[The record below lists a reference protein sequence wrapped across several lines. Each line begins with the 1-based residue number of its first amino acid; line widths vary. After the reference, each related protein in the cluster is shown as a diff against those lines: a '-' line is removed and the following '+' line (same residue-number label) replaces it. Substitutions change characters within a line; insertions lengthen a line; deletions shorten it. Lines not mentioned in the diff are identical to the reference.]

1 MRLIEYQ
8 NPHPHEVHLI
18 GPDRRVIPVAG
29 HAKVVLSEWFADR
42 YVPKFLKIIRVVGE
56 DTPPARKSP
65 NKPRAGLR
73 MPSQPLRRNIVNPR
87 PQARLE
93 QRQVTSRLP
102 IRPIRPTAIT
112 PTITTPPRSRPLPVK
127 RKQIVG
133 HRAAGDPKQ
142 YFKQALEET
151 DYPISNNIGVGIL
164 SYNRL
169 GSLQRL
175 IESIRNFTDL
185 TRTTIF
191 VSDESS
197 NNDVKQW
204 LREQPDIVVVDN
216 STRLGVAGNTN
227 RLLRCLSRFRYKL
240 LLNDDVEILQY
251 GWDHFY
257 FEAMAKTGYHHFCY
271 REPGIYAATERDGTT
286 KQVSGLSIKTIQ
298 DKPQGSILALDHTAF
313 EKVGY
318 FDEQFGYYGM
328 EHVDWSRRVSRT
340 KIQPEGYHDVEGAD
354 AFFKIWAENSAVD
367 RRGELL
373 AQAHSIFNKIAGNAD
388 RIYIGATSSS
398 AVPAVSYVI
407 PFRNV
412 GRGESVATV
421 VANIKAQRFPQIEI
435 IIIEQD
441 SQQAF
446 DLNTVTP
453 IRHKLVPT
461 NDQFNKSLAF
471 NSGMAWAT
479 SDKVILQDADIIN
492 PGEYTA
498 MVARALNGSESCH
511 FGQQVLYLTDESSR
525 KVFTNGVTTAD
536 LQCES
541 AVDYFEG
548 GSIGVMKSAYVRIGG
563 FDERF
568 VGYGV
573 EDVEFYERLK
583 NLTNHKED
591 RVIKMIHLWH
601 GRVDGWQARHQ
612 ANKLYYIDQ
621 QRISLQQRAQELNKL
636 LIKRHG
642 L

>member
-1 MRLIEYQ
+1 MRLIEFQ

-42 YVPKFLKIIRVVGE
+42 YVPKFLKIVRVIGE
-56 DTPPARKSP
+56 ETRRPAPPS
-65 NKPRAGLR
+65 KPRAGIR
-73 MPSQPLRRNIVNPR
+73 MPTQPLRRN
-87 PQARLE
+87 
-93 QRQVTSRLP
+93 QVDIKSRAKSGQKRVVSRLP
-102 IRPIRPTAIT
+102 IQPIRPNAPTQ
-112 PTITTPPRSRPLPVK
+112 TITTPPRNRPIPTK
-127 RKQIVG
+127 KKQIVG

-142 YFKQALEET
+142 YFKQALEEA

-185 TRTTIF
+185 TRTTVF

-197 NNDVKQW
+197 NEDVKQW
-204 LREQPDIVVVDN
+204 LREQPDIVVLDN

-240 LLNDDVEILQY
+240 ILNDDVEVKQY

-257 FEAMAKTGYHHFCY
+257 FEAMAKTGYHHFCF
-271 REPGIYAATERDGTT
+271 REPGIYAATERDGVV
-286 KQVSGLSIKTIQ
+286 KQVNGLSIRTIQ
-298 DKPQGSILALDHTAF
+298 DKPQGSIMALDDMAF

-328 EHVDWSRRVSRT
+328 EHVDWSRRVSRA
-340 KIQPEGYHDVEGAD
+340 KIQPEGYHDVEDAD

-373 AQAHSIFNKIAGNAD
+373 ASANTIFNKVSGDAG
-388 RIYIGATSSS
+388 RIYVNPSPSSS
-398 AVPAVSYVI
+398 VPAISYVV

-412 GRGESVATV
+412 GRGDSIATV

-441 SQQAF
+441 QKQAF

-453 IRHKLVPT
+453 IRHRLVPT

-471 NSGMAWAT
+471 NSGVAWAT
-479 SDKVILQDADIIN
+479 NNKIVLQDADIMN
-492 PGEYTA
+492 PGEYTM
-498 MVARALNGSESCH
+498 MVSKMLDDSESCH
-511 FGQQVLYLTDESSR
+511 LGQQVLYLTADSSR
-525 KVFTNGVTTAD
+525 KVYTNGVASAD

-548 GSIGVMKSAYVRIGG
+548 GSIGITKSAYVKIGG

-583 NLTNHKED
+583 NLTNHREN
-591 RVIKMIHLWH
+591 RVVKMIHLWH
-601 GRVDGWQARHQ
+601 GRVDGWQSRHQ
-612 ANKLYYIDQ
+612 VNKLYYSEL
-621 QRISLQQRAQELNKL
+621 QRSPIQLRAQTLNGL
-636 LIKRHG
+636 LTKRHG